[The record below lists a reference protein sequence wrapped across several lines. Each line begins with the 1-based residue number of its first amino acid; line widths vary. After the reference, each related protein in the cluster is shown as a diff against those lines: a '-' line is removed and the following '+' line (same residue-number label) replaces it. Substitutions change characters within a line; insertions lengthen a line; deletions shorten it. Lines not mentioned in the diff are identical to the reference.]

1 MRAMAKVPSAITR
14 ETTARLPNTSTS
26 FFLLRLVLPFAE
38 KLKIDCDILSRYVHQ
53 LRIPIRFKWIPHVQ
67 VIG

>member
-1 MRAMAKVPSAITR
+1 MAKVPSAITR
-14 ETTARLPNTSTS
+14 ETTALCCLPNTSTS
-26 FFLLRLVLPFAE
+26 FFLLRLVLSFPE
-38 KLKIDCDILSRYVHQ
+38 KLKIDCDILSHYVHQ